1 MRRRQIWIGFLVL
14 VIGGSMAE
22 AATRASRAKQAP
34 RRVVTA
40 PRAKRTVRTAA
51 NIRRARPAVAT
62 KRAAPAKVAKVA
74 KVPTPARAVVPKVR
88 SKRLLLAQET
98 APQNPATPVTP
109 PPADRDAGLATA
121 PTTIP
126 REAEPLMTRALAAY
140 FVTGDEMIGELRA
153 RGWEYGD
160 IAAAGNLAAR
170 SRRPFSE
177 VARIYED
184 RRDWTAVAREV
195 NVAPEQVYVASN
207 SPRYVMIRP
216 TPQEMERMQIAR
228 QQEAYRQTLA
238 RYQEA
243 VARYQAANDPALAA
257 DRRLAEANAAAPEQ
271 GQATAPGTPAAPPA
285 AVPAAPDAARPD
297 AAVPP
302 APVPPATE
310 RPDPN
315 IVLDPSIT
323 EQPYTSTA
331 MTPIERVASA
341 RLELAPADSG
351 ALLRRAVA
359 QYYALHPS
367 TVRDLQAQGWSLADV
382 LVAGNLAHRS
392 EATLDEVI
400 ALRQS
405 GEEWRAIAERIGV
418 ASEEI
423 HEPTMVRRIAA
434 GYPLPVMER
443 RDSEERLRTP
453 DTRDSE
459 ERLPSNGARE
469 R

>member
-1 MRRRQIWIGFLVL
+1 
-14 VIGGSMAE
+14 
-22 AATRASRAKQAP
+22 
-34 RRVVTA
+34 
-40 PRAKRTVRTAA
+40 
-51 NIRRARPAVAT
+51 
-62 KRAAPAKVAKVA
+62 
-74 KVPTPARAVVPKVR
+74 
-88 SKRLLLAQET
+88 
-98 APQNPATPVTP
+98 
-109 PPADRDAGLATA
+109 
-121 PTTIP
+121 
-126 REAEPLMTRALAAY
+126 
-140 FVTGDEMIGELRA
+140 
-153 RGWEYGD
+153 
-160 IAAAGNLAAR
+160 
-170 SRRPFSE
+170 
-177 VARIYED
+177 
-184 RRDWTAVAREV
+184 
-195 NVAPEQVYVASN
+195 
-207 SPRYVMIRP
+207 
-216 TPQEMERMQIAR
+216 MQIAR

-423 HEPTMVRRIAA
+423 YEPTMVRRIAA
-434 GYPLPVMER
+434 GYPLPAMER

-459 ERLPSNGARE
+459 KRLPSNGARE